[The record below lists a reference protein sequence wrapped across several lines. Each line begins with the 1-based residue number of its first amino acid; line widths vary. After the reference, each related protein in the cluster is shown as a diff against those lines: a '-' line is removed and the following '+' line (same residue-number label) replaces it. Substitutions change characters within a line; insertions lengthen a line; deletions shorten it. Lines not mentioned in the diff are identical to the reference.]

1 MFAWINF
8 QCKDDEIPGGYV
20 ADYGEWY
27 GDRGNGMIYGWDCD
41 LSEDGMWNVG
51 CRNRGLSNN
60 LIADSPFLPDRNQR
74 SSPFRTH
81 QAPALS

>member
-51 CRNRGLSNN
+51 WLLRHELLHADDRPIRLRGAVGRVLRVPG
-60 LIADSPFLPDRNQR
+60 LLVG
-74 SSPFRTH
+74 
-81 QAPALS
+81 L